1 MRNCFIDKF
10 SIFFKLL
17 SHIEFNHSVS
27 IPNMRE
33 EINIDVTNNNPG
45 NSIEELL
52 LLRLLNCPE
61 FLNPYI

>member
-45 NSIEELL
+45 NSIED
-52 LLRLLNCPE
+52 N
-61 FLNPYI
+61 